1 MILFF
6 KFYLKKIYLDLCFG
20 HMARGILAPWP
31 GIELMT
37 PAMEAWSLNY
47 WTAREVPN
55 KLNLNWQ
62 AQEFLD
68 AYTRR
73 W

>member
-55 KLNLNWQ
+55 VI
-62 AQEFLD
+62 
-68 AYTRR
+68 
-73 W
+73 

>member
-1 MILFF
+1 MVLFF
-6 KFYLKKIYLDLCFG
+6 EFYLKKKIYLDLFFG

-37 PAMEAWSLNY
+37 PAIEAWSLKY

-55 KLNLNWQ
+55 VK
-62 AQEFLD
+62 
-68 AYTRR
+68 
-73 W
+73 